1 MKDFKRSQR
10 LGDQI
15 KRDVAT
21 IVLNLFQDKGSHIPT
36 ITGVEVTDDLRY
48 AKIFY
53 TVMGDEERRAQA
65 KESLAR
71 LSKRIQGELAHSLRV
86 RRMPEISF
94 HFDTSLEQ
102 GMRILTLLDELKSKD
117 NDPKN

>member
-15 KRDVAT
+15 KRDVA
-21 IVLNLFQDKGSHIPT
+21 ILVLNLFQDKGANIPT
-36 ITGVEVTDDLRY
+36 VTAVEVTDDLRY
-48 AKIFY
+48 AKVFY
-53 TVMGDEERRAQA
+53 TVPGDDERRAQA

-71 LSKRIQGELAHSLRV
+71 LTGRIQSELAHSLRV

>member
-1 MKDFKRSQR
+1 MKNYKRSQR
-10 LGDQI
+10 LADQI

-36 ITGVEVTDDLRY
+36 ISAVEVTDDLRY
-48 AKIFY
+48 AKVFY
-53 TVMGDEERRAQA
+53 TVLGDDDTRAHT
-65 KESLAR
+65 KESLTR
-71 LSKRIQGELAHSLRV
+71 LSGRIQGELAQVLRV

-102 GMRILTLLDELKSKD
+102 GMRILTILDQLKSED
-117 NDPKN
+117 HDATN